1 MKWWHVQPCFYRI
14 SYLAVTVV
22 AFNFCCCGSLLWI
35 ARPVGMTCALPIHFL
50 CAFCALSLATVS
62 VSARNGRRWTER
74 LRSIRG
80 ASKATKRWMPWWMH
94 FGRILE
100 SCLGANRT
108 LEELDMCGVLTILE
122 DSSKAQILSSS
133 SDRIKCLLTRILR
146 DASNIFVAVLP
157 FYRITFVL
165 KAEQDRGPICKVPLS
180 RLDSCSACWTGAFLD
195 M

>member
-1 MKWWHVQPCFYRI
+1 MNCSHSEKCVKSNWLWDLSVWLVH
-14 SYLAVTVV
+14 YLY
-22 AFNFCCCGSLLWI
+22 I
-35 ARPVGMTCALPIHFL
+35 TCVHFVHFVHCRWPRFL
-50 CAFCALSLATVS
+50 

-80 ASKATKRWMPWWMH
+80 ASKATRRWTPWWMH
-94 FGRILE
+94 FVQILE

-133 SDRIKCLLTRILR
+133 SDRIKCPLTRILR

-165 KAEQDRGPICKVPLS
+165 KAEQDQGPICKVPLS

-195 M
+195 MQCTCAQEI